1 MSDTAP
7 PDVDDHPA
15 PLMATE
21 SDLPDGP
28 TAGIVAVGYLS
39 GTHVSNE
46 FFKSMDAMRQVDARE
61 GWNRIQHDSWFINQR
76 SGVNVA
82 MGRNRLVRKF
92 LAMRDPAPE
101 WLLMVDA
108 DMGWRPDSLETLLA
122 AAEYPDRLVVGGLC
136 AAFGQDPTSSDP
148 SKISLVS
155 TVFDMAPPLE
165 GVELPAFQILK
176 QRDVQRRAIREVYG
190 TGAAFLLVHRQV
202 LIDIAVN
209 AGVQYPWFREIV
221 APDTREDIDWS
232 DRNDYWVSED
242 LFFCLACHQA
252 GHRVFV
258 HTGVPIEHVK
268 EVRLTE
274 SMWRQFPK
282 AVQPA

>member
-1 MSDTAP
+1 MQDQSE
-7 PDVDDHPA
+7 VDHPT

-21 SDLPDGP
+21 DDLPDGP
-28 TAGIVAVGYLS
+28 AEGLVTVGYLS
-39 GTHVSNE
+39 GTSVSNE
-46 FFKSMDAMRQVDARE
+46 FFKSMMAMRDVDAKQ
-61 GWNRIQHDSWFINQR
+61 GWDRLQHDSWWINQR

-82 MGRNRLVRKF
+82 RSRNTLVRKF
-92 LAMRDPAPE
+92 LALRDPAPE

-108 DMGWRPDSLETLLA
+108 DMSWKPDALELLVRST
-122 AAEYPDRLVVGGLC
+122 EQPDRLVVGGLC
-136 AAFGQDPTSSDP
+136 AAFGQDIKNPDA
-148 SKISLVS
+148 ISLMS
-155 TVFDMAPPLE
+155 TVFDIADPLE
-165 GVELPAFQILK
+165 GCQLPRFRILP
-176 QRDVQRRAIREVYG
+176 QREVKRKAIQEVYG

-202 LIDIAVN
+202 LVDIAVN

-221 APDTREDIDWS
+221 SPDLRDDVDWA

-258 HTGVPIEHVK
+258 HTGVPIDHVK
-268 EVRLTE
+268 EVKLTE
-274 SMWRQFPK
+274 MLWRQHPK